1 MSRLQA
7 KSETSKTALVLIEKK
22 GDEPRVDSR
31 AVASSLG
38 VKHKNTME
46 LIERYRSEFE
56 TLGSLPFETEARPR
70 QGGGGGVVEKFVL
83 LNESQCTFLLTL
95 SRNTPRVVELKL
107 KLTSLFETYKRAY
120 IREAAQK
127 ERRASLSWQ
136 QERAAGKEVRH
147 HLTSTLEQFVG
158 YARAQGSEH
167 AESYF
172 LNFSKLTN
180 KRLGIEVPPKGAT
193 RDRLDAETLRDVQTV
208 EIVESAAVLEAMSA
222 GVPYKEVYPLA
233 KAKVEALNVIELRPA
248 ETSKALAP
256 KADDGEM
263 LPLFGD
269 EPA

>member
-31 AVASSLG
+31 AIAAELG
-38 VKHKNTME
+38 VRHANT
-46 LIERYRSEFE
+46 LVLLERYKTDFEEFGHMLFE
-56 TLGSLPFETEARPR
+56 TAGGDRD
-70 QGGGGGVVEKFVL
+70 QGGGTAVRFAL
-83 LNESQCTFLLTL
+83 LNEAQSGLLLTYSKNTEQ
-95 SRNTPRVVELKL
+95 SRKL
-107 KLTSLFETYKRAY
+107 KKKLIHLFMKYRQMA
-120 IREAAQK
+120 

-147 HLTSTLEQFVG
+147 HLTSTLERFVD

-193 RDRLDAETLRDVQTV
+193 RDRLDAGMLRDVQTV

-222 GVPYKEVYPLA
+222 GVPYKDVYPLA
-233 KAKVEALNVIELRPA
+233 KARVEALNVVELRPA

-263 LPLFGD
+263 LPLFG
-269 EPA
+269 EETA